1 MNNKLIV
8 SFDQDAFWALLKE
21 AFKKAISEMPT
32 DYIKCEIISSK
43 NPCKEIEITIS
54 SKIMVDECIADEIVR
69 LNSLGVRTRHSC
81 CGHGK
86 ENAYAIIEPGYRIPE
101 RAKELGY
108 GPYFS
113 DPNED
118 GRGFTVIDLK
128 SKCQCDTD

>member
-1 MNNKLIV
+1 MGIICRKGNEK
-8 SFDQDAFWALLKE
+8 SGWTAKE
-21 AFKKAISEMPT
+21 ILPERRTSKMSDKV
-32 DYIKCEIISSK
+32 K

-54 SKIMVDECIADEIVR
+54 SKIMVDECIAKEIAY

-86 ENAYAIIEPGYRIPE
+86 ESAYALIEPGYHIPE

-108 GPYFS
+108 EPYFS

>member
-1 MNNKLIV
+1 MKNKLTFSI
-8 SFDQDAFWALLKE
+8 DQDVFNALLKE
-21 AFKKAISEMPT
+21 AFKKAISEMPA
-32 DYIKCEIISSK
+32 DFIKAEIIPFQ

-86 ENAYAIIEPGYRIPE
+86 ESAYALIEPGYHVPE

-108 GPYFS
+108 EPYFF

-118 GRGFTVIDLK
+118 GRGFTKIGLK
-128 SKCQCDTD
+128 SKCKCGAS